1 MVQNLGFLHNSIY
14 SYIYICSYVLMSK
27 YIYIYVLMSKNKIYV
42 LMSLCLKN
50 KIYALMFL
58 CLKNI
63 FSGDRDDT
71 YVLFPILG
79 LQN

>member
-1 MVQNLGFLHNSIY
+1 MFLCPN
-14 SYIYICSYVLMSK
+14 IYICSYVLMSK
-27 YIYIYVLMSKNKIYV
+27 NKIYVLMSKNKIYV
-42 LMSLCLKN
+42 LMFLCLKI
-50 KIYALMFL
+50 KIYVLMFL